1 MGGHMRRSREIPT
14 CLLLLAASSALVG
27 CNENRDCVDA
37 YNHKQP
43 DSYCNA
49 GTHFGSH
56 FLYGGRSGGAYGDT
70 VVGGRSTASGISR
83 GGFGHSGGGEGE

>member
-1 MGGHMRRSREIPT
+1 MRRSREIPT
-14 CLLLLAASSALVG
+14 CVLLLAASAALVG
-27 CNENRDCVDA
+27 CNENRDCVDS

-70 VVGGRSTASGISR
+70 VVGGHATSGISR
-83 GGFGHSGGGEGE
+83 GGFGHGGGGEGE